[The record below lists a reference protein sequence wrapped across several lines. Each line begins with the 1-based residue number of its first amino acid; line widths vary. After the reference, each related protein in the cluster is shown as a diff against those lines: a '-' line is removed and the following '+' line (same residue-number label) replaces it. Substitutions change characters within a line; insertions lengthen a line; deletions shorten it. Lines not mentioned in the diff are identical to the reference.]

1 MRKFIYLF
9 NIIFLHQYSDNKL
22 KKKPYM
28 RQLLL
33 QITAW
38 EVKGA
43 RNGKTVHDWGPGNE
57 LETCVLRE
65 TDPYDHTK

>member
-1 MRKFIYLF
+1 
-9 NIIFLHQYSDNKL
+9 
-22 KKKPYM
+22 M

-65 TDPYDHTK
+65 TEPYDHTK